1 MGKLIHEALSEH
13 ILACITHENYV
24 FIHKHFKANGFE
36 ISTRPAIAGL
46 ARSASL
52 RALSNVETAQG

>member
-1 MGKLIHEALSEH
+1 MVRVLT
-13 ILACITHENYV
+13 CITHENYV
-24 FIHKHFKANGFE
+24 FIHKHFKAKGFE